1 MTLIGGK
8 TGTKLPIPSET
19 KHHLHAAPPA
29 DELALALQ
37 FARAEKSASTRRAY
51 RSDFEAFRKWC
62 EARNLSAL
70 PAMPNTLAAFIA
82 TEAKRGIKVS
92 SLERRLCG
100 IRYAHLLA
108 GHSPP
113 NQSEAV
119 KATFR
124 GVRRTIGSAAKRKE
138 PITAERIRAMVR
150 HAPNNLF
157 GLRDRALM
165 LLGFAGAFRRSE
177 LVGLDVSDFKET
189 PAGLQVHIR
198 HSKTDQEHL
207 GQIIGIPRGNAE
219 CPVNAVKAWLKASG
233 IARGPMFRSI
243 SKAGR
248 VSDRRLADRMVAEL
262 VKFYAK
268 KIGLDPTSVSAHSL
282 RAGFLT
288 SAAQEGASVFKLM
301 DVSRHKSLDT
311 LNGYIRDI
319 SLFENHAG
327 AKLL

>member
-1 MTLIGGK
+1 MTLIGGN
-8 TGTKLPIPSET
+8 TGTKLPAPSAT
-19 KHHLHAAPPA
+19 KHHLHAAPPP
-29 DELALALQ
+29 DELALALE

-70 PAMPNTLAAFIA
+70 PAAPNTLAAFIA

-138 PITAERIRAMVR
+138 PITAERIRAMVK

-157 GLRDRALM
+157 GLRDRALL

-177 LVGLDVSDFKET
+177 LVGLDVSDLKEI
-189 PAGLQVHIR
+189 PPGLQVHIR

-207 GQIIGIPRGNAE
+207 GQIIGILRGTDE
-219 CPVNAVKAWLKASG
+219 CPIKAVKVWLKASVITCG
-233 IARGPMFRSI
+233 LVFRSI
-243 SKAGR
+243 SKGGR
-248 VSDRRLADRMVAEL
+248 VSGHRLTDRAVAEI
-262 VKFYAK
+262 VKFYAQQ
-268 KIGLDPTSVSAHSL
+268 IGLDPASVSAHSL

-288 SAAQEGASVFKLM
+288 SAAQNGASVFKLM
-301 DVSRHKSLDT
+301 DVSRHKSVDSLS
-311 LNGYIRDI
+311 GYIRD
-319 SLFENHAG
+319 LNTFDGHAG
-327 AKLL
+327 TRLL

>member
-8 TGTKLPIPSET
+8 TGTKLPTPSET

-51 RSDFEAFRKWC
+51 RSDFDAFRKWC

-70 PAMPNTLAAFIA
+70 PAAPTTLAAFIA

-138 PITAERIRAMVR
+138 PITAERIRAMVK
-150 HAPNNLF
+150 HIPNNIF
-157 GLRDRALM
+157 GLRDRALL

-177 LVGLDVSDFKET
+177 LVRLDVSDLREM
-189 PAGLQVHIR
+189 PAGILVHVSI
-198 HSKTDQEHL
+198 SKTDQER
-207 GQIIGIPRGNAE
+207 RGHVVAIAPGTTT
-219 CPVNAVKAWLKASG
+219 CPIKALRDWLEA
-233 IARGPMFRSI
+233 ARITKGPIFRSI
-243 SKAGR
+243 FKGGR
-248 VSDRRLADRMVAEL
+248 VSAKRLCDRAVAEIA
-262 VKFYAK
+262 KNYAAA
-268 KIGLDPTSVSAHSL
+268 IGIEPKSVSAHSL

-288 SAAQEGASVFKLM
+288 SAAQRGASVFKM
-301 DVSRHKSLDT
+301 MNVSRHKSVDT
-311 LNGYIRDI
+311 LSEYVRD
-319 SLFENHAG
+319 SRQFDDHAG
-327 AKLL
+327 AGLL

>member
-8 TGTKLPIPSET
+8 TGTKLPTPSET

-29 DELALALQ
+29 DELALALE
-37 FARAEKSASTRRAY
+37 FARAEKSPSTRRAY

-70 PAMPNTLAAFIA
+70 PATPSTLAAFIA

-119 KATFR
+119 RATFR

-138 PITAERIRAMVR
+138 PITADRIRAMVK
-150 HAPNNLF
+150 HIPNNVF
-157 GLRDRALM
+157 GLRDRALL
-165 LLGFAGAFRRSE
+165 LLGFGGAFRRSE
-177 LVGLDVSDFKET
+177 LVALDVSDFKET
-189 PAGLQVHIR
+189 LAGLQVHIR
-198 HSKTDQEHL
+198 RSKTDQEQS
-207 GQIIGIPRGNAE
+207 GQVIAIPQGSAD
-219 CPVNAVKAWLKASG
+219 CPIKALKAWLTASG
-233 IARGPMFRSI
+233 ITRGPIFRSI

-248 VSDRRLADRMVAEL
+248 VSDRRLTDRMVAEI
-262 VKFYAK
+262 VKLYAS
-268 KIGLDPTSVSAHSL
+268 KIGLDSKSVSAHSL

-288 SAAQEGASVFKLM
+288 SAAQRGASIFKLM
-301 DVSRHKSLDT
+301 EISRHKNVDT
-311 LNGYIRDI
+311 LR
-319 SLFENHAG
+319 LHPKRFT
-327 AKLL
+327 L